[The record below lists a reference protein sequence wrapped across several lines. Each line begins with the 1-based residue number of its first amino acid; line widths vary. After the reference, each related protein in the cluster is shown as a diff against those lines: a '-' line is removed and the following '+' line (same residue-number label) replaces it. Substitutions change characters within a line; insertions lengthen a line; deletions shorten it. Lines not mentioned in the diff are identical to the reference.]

1 MYLEELTGSI
11 TLENLEVECKARLDR
26 NNPQS
31 WIKTVGGFSNAAGGT
46 FYIGAEDKTFKL
58 IGFTRKDADN
68 ERNYFNNQINEH
80 VSPRPQYTISFLRYE
95 VNQKELFILRIDV
108 AESPYKPVIV
118 KYDGVPSIYM
128 RRQGFTNG
136 ATYEEIVEMSRSSK
150 AVQYDVLPTDVDYH
164 AEEFQ
169 DLFAF
174 CRERNEGKNTLTDKA
189 LASMGFFTEN
199 GKLTNGAL
207 LFRDEYREGKTEIHC
222 SVFSGFTKG
231 SERIVSLNKYR
242 GNITGG
248 IQYMLEYVRQR
259 MNHSIIKLADSRLN
273 IDAFPERALFEGII
287 NAVAHRDYEMDGT
300 QIQLSIFR
308 DRLEIMSPGG
318 FYQREKIQ
326 KTYDLSSIIS
336 KRRNELIC
344 NVLVKCNAME
354 ASGTGFEKI
363 EEAYL
368 SADERHKPYICT
380 ESDHFKLVL
389 PDLTYEAG
397 TQDDDIPVLEFI
409 PVANGTKHDK
419 AVLGYCY
426 ASARTA
432 KEIAAYLGISNSTY
446 LRKSILE
453 NLVSAGCLIEMTIG
467 RSKAYKTNP
476 ESVRI
481 L

>member
-1 MYLEELTGSI
+1 MFLEELTGSI
-11 TLENLEVECKARLDR
+11 AMENLEVECNVRLDR
-26 NNPQS
+26 TNPLG
-31 WIKTVGGFSNAAGGT
+31 WIKTVGGFSNASGGT
-46 FYIGAEDKTFKL
+46 FYIGAEDKTLKL

-68 ERNYFNNQINEH
+68 ERNYFNNQVNEH

-95 VNQKELFILRIDV
+95 VNEKELFILKIEVD
-108 AESPYKPVIV
+108 ASPYKPVIV

-136 ATYEEIVEMSRSSK
+136 ATYEEIVGMSRNSK
-150 AVQYDVLPTDVDYH
+150 TIQYDMFPTDENYRPED
-164 AEEFQ
+164 FQ
-169 DLFAF
+169 ELFAF
-174 CRERNEGKNTLTDKA
+174 CKDKNDGKNTLTGKA

-207 LFRDEYREGKTEIHC
+207 LFRDGYQDSKTEIHC

-231 SERIVSLNKYR
+231 SERIILLNKYR

-273 IDAFPERALFEGII
+273 IDAFTERALFEGIV

-308 DRLEIMSPGG
+308 DRLEIVSPGG

-344 NVLVKCNAME
+344 NVLVKCNVME

-380 ESDHFKLVL
+380 ESDHVK
-389 PDLTYEAG
+389 PHA
-397 TQDDDIPVLEFI
+397 TQ
-409 PVANGTKHDK
+409 VACFQGF
-419 AVLGYCY
+419 
-426 ASARTA
+426 S
-432 KEIAAYLGISNSTY
+432 
-446 LRKSILE
+446 
-453 NLVSAGCLIEMTIG
+453 
-467 RSKAYKTNP
+467 P
-476 ESVRI
+476 
-481 L
+481 

>member
-11 TLENLEVECKARLDR
+11 TLENLDVECKARLDR

-150 AVQYDVLPTDVDYH
+150 AVQYDVLPTDVDYRP
-164 AEEFQ
+164 EEFQ
-169 DLFAF
+169 
-174 CRERNEGKNTLTDKA
+174 
-189 LASMGFFTEN
+189 
-199 GKLTNGAL
+199 NGAL
-207 LFRDEYREGKTEIHC
+207 LFRDGYKEGKTEIHC

-287 NAVAHRDYEMDGT
+287 NAIAHRDYEMDGT

-389 PDLTYEAG
+389 PDLTFEAG
-397 TQDDDIPVLEFI
+397 TQDDDIPAIEFI

-426 ASARTA
+426 ATARTT
-432 KEIAAYLGISNSTY
+432 KEIAAYLGISDSTY

-453 NLVSAGCLIEMTIG
+453 NLVSAGCLIEMTIS

>member
-11 TLENLEVECKARLDR
+11 TLENLDVECKARLDR

-95 VNQKELFILRIDV
+95 VNQKELFIL
-108 AESPYKPVIV
+108 
-118 KYDGVPSIYM
+118 SIYM

-150 AVQYDVLPTDVDYH
+150 AVQYDVLPTDVDYRP
-164 AEEFQ
+164 EEFQ

-174 CRERNEGKNTLTDKA
+174 CRDRNEG
-189 LASMGFFTEN
+189 
-199 GKLTNGAL
+199 NGAL
-207 LFRDEYREGKTEIHC
+207 LFRDGYKEGKTEIHC

-287 NAVAHRDYEMDGT
+287 NAIAHRDYEMDGT

-389 PDLTYEAG
+389 PDLTFEAG
-397 TQDDDIPVLEFI
+397 TQDDDIPAIEFI

-426 ASARTA
+426 ATARTT
-432 KEIAAYLGISNSTY
+432 KEIAAYLGISDSTY

-453 NLVSAGCLIEMTIG
+453 NLVSAGCLIEMTIS